1 MKKIII
7 AALLLL
13 PFIAFG
19 EEAADGKT
27 LFKQNCKACHN
38 IDQSLVG
45 PALKGVNTRR
55 DSTWLYQFIKSS
67 QTVIKSGDATA
78 TALFADY
85 NQVIMPDQTISHE
98 AIGKILAYIKAEST
112 PKKAGASTGNP
123 IERPIVDY
131 GVVYRPLHFSD
142 FFFWIVFT
150 IIVVVFIVVF
160 YYLTWITDLEKNA
173 KS

>member
-1 MKKIII
+1 M
-7 AALLLL
+7 
-13 PFIAFG
+13 PFMAFG
-19 EEAADGKT
+19 EEAADGEA

-45 PALKGVNTRR
+45 PALKGVNERR
-55 DSTWLYQFIKSS
+55 DSSWLYQFIKSS

-85 NQVIMPDQTISHE
+85 NQVIMPDQTIGTAE
-98 AIGKILAYIKAEST
+98 IGKILAYIKAESS
-112 PKKAGASTGNP
+112 PKTAATSGNP
-123 IERPIVDY
+123 IERPVVDY

-150 IIVVVFIVVF
+150 TIVVVFIIVF

-173 KS
+173 KN